1 MPTNATAAMQPP
13 PIVSEVRPQ
22 PIWNPLRYDP
32 RSCRFLGIGR
42 CGAASYK
49 LYLIRSGNNADVA
62 GPRVEDLHAVVAAEF
77 AGWDSPT
84 DHPLGFVIAHLAD
97 DGWYLLLSR
106 WNNANNLRHRVRAL
120 ELGPGGLGTRAMDD
134 AEIIA
139 CVWEL
144 RLVLHEVD
152 AWIASVL
159 LPPRDAITP
168 DAAEA
173 YLAARYEGPL

>member
-1 MPTNATAAMQPP
+1 MTAALAPPLVVDEAGRQPD
-13 PIVSEVRPQ
+13 
-22 PIWNPLRYDP
+22 WNPLRYDP
-32 RSCRFLGIGR
+32 RACRFLGIGR
-42 CGAASYK
+42 AGASAYK
-49 LYLIRSGNNADVA
+49 LYVIRSGKNADVA
-62 GPRVEDLHAVVAAEF
+62 GPRVDDLHAVAVAEF
-77 AGWDSPT
+77 AGWDKPT
-84 DHPLGFVIAHLAD
+84 DHPLGFVIVHLAD

-120 ELGPGGLGTRAMDD
+120 DAGPAGLRARAMDD

-159 LPPRDAITP
+159 LPPGDVVTP
-168 DAAEA
+168 QAAEA